1 MERSSRQNRI
11 RSGQAGFTLV
21 ELLVVITIIGMLAGL
36 MSVAIPKAMEAGK
49 KAKVKGELTAI
60 VAAVKAYKQEY
71 GFYPLPPSRRFASSL
86 GEEDKNAWVGKGTY
100 DGNESDMFKV
110 IQILSGENVNW
121 EQDMNP
127 KQVRFLEGAKVG
139 NSTIES
145 LPDPW
150 KHSYCLK
157 FDTNDSGGVGYYS
170 TGENI
175 RVGVIGICL
184 GKNGIQDTPDDA
196 TCDDIFSW
204 R

>member
-1 MERSSRQNRI
+1 MERILRKNGI

-21 ELLVVITIIGMLAGL
+21 ELLVVISIIGMLAGL

-60 VAAVKAYKQEY
+60 VAGVKAYKQEY
-71 GFYPLPPSRRFASSL
+71 GFYPLPLSRRFASSL
-86 GEEDKNAWVGKGTY
+86 QEEDKNAWVGKGTY
-100 DGNESDMFKV
+100 DGDESDMFKV
-110 IQILSGENVNW
+110 IQILSGQNVNW

-127 KQVRFLEGAKVG
+127 KQVRFLEGAKAG
-139 NSTIES
+139 SSTLES
-145 LPDPW
+145 FPDPW

-170 TGENI
+170 AGENI

-184 GKNGIQDTPDDA
+184 GKNGIQDTPDSA